1 MDKEQQS
8 KKDSLIS
15 GNDYWTRAY
24 SGRAEVRKQNQ
35 FLKAILLILIVGL
48 GWTNYLWASHAAS
61 LSKKQYVVFHDQG
74 LQTSANNISEYQTG
88 PSTTEIKATAWQ
100 FIRQVMAVSKDTVDK
115 AHEEARRLMSGEF
128 RNEFD
133 ATFGEQYRANLKA
146 TGVYQQ
152 LEEIK
157 LRQLTPED
165 TPGQEVSIYDIYV
178 SGLLKSYS
186 SASNQL
192 ISTQQINFL
201 VNLTP
206 LEERTLEHPT
216 GLVVS
221 GLREFKPAKSVEN
234 ITKE

>member
-1 MDKEQQS
+1 MNKTAKQLLILMIAI
-8 KKDSLIS
+8 SLLQVETLARE
-15 GNDYWTRAY
+15 G
-24 SGRAEVRKQNQ
+24 Q
-35 FLKAILLILIVGL
+35 ILLILIVGL
-48 GWTNYLWASHAAS
+48 GWTNYLWANHAAS
-61 LSKKQYVVFHDQG
+61 LSKKQYVVFHNQQYVVFDDQG
-74 LQTSANNISEYQTG
+74 LQASANNISEYQTG

>member
-1 MDKEQQS
+1 
-8 KKDSLIS
+8 
-15 GNDYWTRAY
+15 
-24 SGRAEVRKQNQ
+24 
-35 FLKAILLILIVGL
+35 
-48 GWTNYLWASHAAS
+48 
-61 LSKKQYVVFHDQG
+61 
-74 LQTSANNISEYQTG
+74 
-88 PSTTEIKATAWQ
+88 
-100 FIRQVMAVSKDTVDK
+100 
-115 AHEEARRLMSGEF
+115 MSGEF

>member
-1 MDKEQQS
+1 MNKTAKQLLILMIVI
-8 KKDSLIS
+8 SLLQVETLARE
-15 GNDYWTRAY
+15 G
-24 SGRAEVRKQNQ
+24 Q
-35 FLKAILLILIVGL
+35 ILLILIVGL

-61 LSKKQYVVFHDQG
+61 LSKKQYVVFHNQQYVVFDDQG

-152 LEEIK
+152 LEEIE

-165 TPGQEVSIYDIYV
+165 TPGQEVSMYDIYV
-178 SGLLKSYS
+178 SGLSKSYS

-206 LEERTLEHPT
+206 LEEKTIEHPT

-221 GLREFKPAKSVEN
+221 GLREFNPAKSVEN
-234 ITKE
+234 IAKE